1 MSQPQSLAKLT
12 SVSTQ
17 TLSLLLERQRVPP
30 SFSTNGNDSS
40 NGSSSLHLPQITK
53 NMAQLRKGILEMEEK
68 DGRTEAVKLLRSQ
81 YERMRGMLP
90 GIEDVESLEPPK
102 PPTLLLNVD
111 DNVSVAASTSN
122 PSLAPLPPTP
132 PAKDTADGSSSI
144 YTYTRYTDDP
154 EAGYSANDPHTML
167 QTQRQLMDDQDSY
180 LDRLSHSINRQ
191 RDLSIQINDEIDV
204 HHGLLQEL
212 DTELD
217 RTDTRMS
224 SARRNLDRFARGA
237 RNNSSTVA
245 IGILILL
252 LLILIII
259 FKT

>member
-12 SVSTQ
+12 SISTQ
-17 TLSLLLERQRVPP
+17 TLSLLLERQRLPP
-30 SFSTNGNDSS
+30 SFSSD
-40 NGSSSLHLPQITK
+40 GSEPLNSQNTLHLPQITK

-68 DGRTEAVKLLRSQ
+68 EGKTEAVKLIRNQ
-81 YERMRGMLP
+81 YERMRSMLP
-90 GIEDVESLEPPK
+90 GIEDVESLDPPK
-102 PPTLLLNVD
+102 SSSPFLNAD
-111 DNVSVAASTSN
+111 DNVSIAASTSN

-132 PAKDTADGSSSI
+132 PTKDSPDASSSF
-144 YTYTRYTDDP
+144 TYTRYTDDP
-154 EAGYSANDPHTML
+154 EAGYSSDPQSML
-167 QTQRQLMDDQDSY
+167 QTQRQMMDNQDTY
-180 LDRLSHSINRQ
+180 LDQLSHSINRQ

-217 RTDTRMS
+217 RTDARMGG
-224 SARRNLDRFARGA
+224 ARRRLDRFARGA

-245 IGILILL
+245 IGVLILL
-252 LLILIII
+252 LLILIVI